1 MLITP
6 PVSPSPHELALDAR
20 ARLLRRIFSLSG
32 LVPLGAFLVLHVAVN
47 ARALHGDQ
55 AFASAARTLRR
66 LPGLPAIEAAFVF
79 APLLLH
85 GAFGLWLVATRR
97 PLVPAAPYPPALRF
111 WMRASGVVV
120 VAFLAMHLPELRF
133 HAPLARLDGAELA
146 TRLDADLSSTSHGV
160 PWRGLAYLVGVACVT
175 FHFAAG
181 LWGAFAASDR
191 GRSRFG
197 ERRWAA
203 WAAVLFGAVIF
214 FTFANVVVFRATGAT
229 LFGGLREEGEEGAP
243 NPACP

>member
-6 PVSPSPHELALDAR
+6 PVSSSPHELEPDTR
-20 ARLLRRIFSLSG
+20 APLLRRIFSLSG
-32 LVPLGAFLVLHVAVN
+32 VVPLGAFLVLHVAVN

-55 AFASAARTLRR
+55 AFASAAGALQR
-66 LPGLPAIEAAFVF
+66 LPGLPVIEALFVF

-97 PLVPAAPYPPALRF
+97 PLVPSTPYPAALRLG
-111 WMRASGVVV
+111 MRASGVVV

-133 HAPLARLDGAELA
+133 HAPSMRLDGAEMA
-146 TRLDADLSSTSHGV
+146 TRLDADLSATSHAV

-181 LWGAFAASDR
+181 LWGAFAATDR
-191 GRSRFG
+191 GRASSH

-203 WAAVLFGAVIF
+203 WAAALFGAVIL
-214 FTFANVVVFRATGAT
+214 FTFANVVVFRATGAA
-229 LFGGLREEGEEGAP
+229 LFGGLQEDTTP
-243 NPACP
+243 TPACR